1 MNINLHIKVLVGT
14 SFYAKDFQVFEFN
27 KIIPKYCF
35 YILLRDDVN
44 QYKKELKQGVTL
56 EVNQRL
62 ERLLIWLEQNF
73 NIPIRELSVFK
84 NTEGVYDIRFLSL
97 RTDKVLQIFMQ
108 NTTMK
113 IYTDEIELAGNILQD
128 VCGFFQ
134 ITDIDTQISY
144 LETVEVLNSLINR
157 VEHLYTIRNRFNI
170 NMAEIITVIKDLFV
184 RSEDNRLLDNL
195 QAFKE
200 YFIKINAKNLEL
212 LDEFEK
218 RTNSKEELDTHL
230 RQLNGL
236 ITNFAN
242 LKGINPINS
251 SRFV

>member
-44 QYKKELKQGVTL
+44 QYKKDLKQGVTL

-97 RTDKVLQIFMQ
+97 RTDKVLQIYMQ
-108 NTTMK
+108 NTSMK

-128 VCGFFQ
+128 VCSFFQ
-134 ITDIDTQISY
+134 IVDIDTQIAY
-144 LETVEVLNSLINR
+144 LETVETLNALINR
-157 VEHLYTIRNRFNI
+157 IEHLDNIRNRFNI
-170 NMAEIITVIKDLFV
+170 NMADIITVIKDLFV
-184 RSEDNRLLDNL
+184 RAEDNRLLDNM

-218 RTNSKEELDTHL
+218 RSNTYDELFNNL
-230 RQLNGL
+230 KQINGL
-236 ITNFAN
+236 IQNFAA
-242 LKGINPINS
+242 LKGGYIC
-251 SRFV
+251 